1 MAFAAARLDE
11 LEEGKVTL
19 VHLDGRKVILVR
31 REGEVFALQGFCS
44 HARSVLG
51 PGRLTED
58 GLIECPM
65 HAALFSPVDG
75 SVRKGPALTDLETY
89 ETTVEDG
96 MVYVALPERAP
107 EAAAQGA
114 RPERWW

>member
-19 VHLDGRKVILVR
+19 VQLDGRKVVLVR
-31 REGEVFALQGFCS
+31 REGEVYALQGICS
-44 HARSVLG
+44 HAKSVLG
-51 PGRLTED
+51 PGRLTEE

-75 SVRKGPALTDLETY
+75 SVCKGPALTDLETY
-89 ETTVEDG
+89 ETAVEDG
-96 MVYVALPERAP
+96 IVYVALPERGP
-107 EAAAQGA
+107 EAATQAA

>member
-1 MAFAAARLDE
+1 MALAAARLDE
-11 LEEGKVTL
+11 LEEEKVTL
-19 VHLDGRKVILVR
+19 VQLDGRKVILVR
-31 REGEVFALQGFCS
+31 REGEVYALQGFCS

-51 PGRLTED
+51 PGRLTDE

-75 SVRKGPALTDLETY
+75 AVCKGPALTGLETY
-89 ETTVEDG
+89 ETAVEDG
-96 MVYVALPERAP
+96 VVYVTLPERAP
-107 EAAAQGA
+107 ETVAQAA